1 MTVGKLK
8 NETLGEV
15 VFAEID
21 QVRDDI
27 LIRPGVGEDCAAI
40 AYGDLACV
48 LTTDPITGSGSQLG
62 RLAVNVCLNDIASSG
77 AEGVGLLLTLLC
89 PVGTEP
95 HEIQSILREAN
106 QAAKELGVEIVGGHT
121 EITDAVNRTIV
132 SATAVGKIKSKELI
146 STSGA
151 NAGDWLYMT
160 KQVATEGTAIIAHDR
175 ELELKEVLTEQELQQ
190 AKAMMGQI
198 SVVEEG
204 KIGVESG
211 ASAMHDATEG
221 GVLGAIHE
229 LCEASDVGCVVFE
242 NQLTLSAITQKIARH
257 FDIDPFKLIS
267 SGTMIVA
274 IDPEKSKAFENR
286 LKTSNIPF
294 SRVGQLTED
303 KTKVLAPSVD
313 DFNDGI
319 FVPIGSPE
327 SDELYKVI

>member
-15 VFAEID
+15 VFSEID
-21 QVRDDI
+21 QVRTDI

-89 PVGTEP
+89 PVGTKP
-95 HEIQSILREAN
+95 QEIQSILREAN
-106 QAAKELGVEIVGGHT
+106 QAAKALGVEIIGGHT

-132 SATAVGKIKSKELI
+132 SATAVGKMKTKDLI

-175 ELELKEVLTEQELQQ
+175 EGELKAFLTDSELKQ
-190 AKAMMGQI
+190 AKAMMEQI
-198 SVVEEG
+198 SVVSEG
-204 KIGVESG
+204 QIGVAAG
-211 ASAMHDATEG
+211 VSAMHDATEG

-229 LCEASDVGCVVFE
+229 LCEASGVGCVVFKD
-242 NQLTLSAITQKIARH
+242 QFTLSPITEKICKR
-257 FDIDPFKLIS
+257 FGIDPFKLIS
-267 SGTMIVA
+267 SGTMIMTINPV
-274 IDPEKSKAFENR
+274 KAFSFEER
-286 LKTSNIPF
+286 LSAAGITF
-294 SRVGQLTED
+294 SKIGYLTD
-303 KTKVLAPSVD
+303 DPIKGLASSED
-313 DFNDGI
+313 DFEKGL
-319 FVPIGSPE
+319 VTPIGSPE